1 MTTTRRSSTG
11 RVAVGQHQIGGGGG
25 GEGGLCRLLS
35 VGLWEAET
43 TSHLVSRAGFWNVP
57 EESRNIHP
65 KMRGRKGRQLR
76 KRVQRGVATE
86 KETGLVNMEVEQKS
100 SSSDAPEPRIDRD
113 IKRELKNYKKIDR
126 NWTYPLPPRNIE
138 ERLSRKAG
146 NATEFSRNMLYNMS
160 GFEKSLMERAT
171 GDDLSDE
178 VTRKAHMKEILYK
191 LEKYSVLHSKIKKK
205 VAERD
210 RYFKTT
216 FKRNDNINQRRSFFI
231 NGNVSTLV
239 GTSKEPGSMDGN
251 GQNISVDR
259 RRNIFIGDT
268 GNNVIRKISPEGEV
282 TTFAGTGMPSGQL
295 NPIDGDSF
303 LATFDMPK
311 QQDRCLVCHSRRRN
325 VVVMLSEDHFDA
337 YLIPERARYKRPKV
351 GKINPKKFY
360 ETMQQAKER
369 MRVRIIRN
377 LQNGAQPDTDL
388 PISRSSFQQDGSI
401 LMNLS
406 SMYSNP
412 SAKKYSTPE
421 EIQSSIELPIDYPN
435 KSSSLGALYQTFET
449 IPGAEYELQGADLL
463 FPEDVALRKAC
474 VYVTDDYFDFREKTG
489 RKLRVLFI
497 VLLVFLTIVIF
508 AESGQMALDKW
519 PIRCNL
525 SYFDFV
531 KVTEVFD
538 DCIDQRTVET
548 IAGSGYNRGVAARC
562 HNDGLAREATFD
574 FPLGLQV
581 HPWKGD
587 LYIADAN
594 KHNEHVDNSLG
605 NMIRKVT
612 KGYAIS
618 PSRLEKFSVYK
629 RDRLRAGCEGLS
641 FENGD
646 VDGVGSHARFS
657 CPDGLCVAMD
667 DSAIYVADVSNHKIR
682 KIVPTTRPGLRQEM
696 AEHGGDGHH
705 SAGNSSLSSLPY
717 DNIQIEETSMLNYT
731 VRYFKGNE
739 TVFDRKT
746 DAPYTS
752 NQHNTYD
759 GSNLNILQDV
769 FKEGEI
775 TAQHREK
782 FCRKLEKMFAD
793 FRIDR
798 TAYKGEYHYTDPKE
812 KYWKSYKTKATK
824 LNQILFVESNTTFS
838 DDEPVHPES
847 PYGLRGV
854 HKPQDCY

>member
-1 MTTTRRSSTG
+1 
-11 RVAVGQHQIGGGGG
+11 
-25 GEGGLCRLLS
+25 
-35 VGLWEAET
+35 
-43 TSHLVSRAGFWNVP
+43 
-57 EESRNIHP
+57 
-65 KMRGRKGRQLR
+65 
-76 KRVQRGVATE
+76 
-86 KETGLVNMEVEQKS
+86 
-100 SSSDAPEPRIDRD
+100 
-113 IKRELKNYKKIDR
+113 
-126 NWTYPLPPRNIE
+126 
-138 ERLSRKAG
+138 
-146 NATEFSRNMLYNMS
+146 
-160 GFEKSLMERAT
+160 
-171 GDDLSDE
+171 
-178 VTRKAHMKEILYK
+178 
-191 LEKYSVLHSKIKKK
+191 
-205 VAERD
+205 
-210 RYFKTT
+210 
-216 FKRNDNINQRRSFFI
+216 
-231 NGNVSTLV
+231 
-239 GTSKEPGSMDGN
+239 
-251 GQNISVDR
+251 
-259 RRNIFIGDT
+259 
-268 GNNVIRKISPEGEV
+268 
-282 TTFAGTGMPSGQL
+282 
-295 NPIDGDSF
+295 
-303 LATFDMPK
+303 
-311 QQDRCLVCHSRRRN
+311 
-325 VVVMLSEDHFDA
+325 MLSEDHFDA

-421 EIQSSIELPIDYPN
+421 EIQSSIELPIDYPPPVRPNDGLIPRRLIDGKIVEVDPKIKSDEFCLGTADDGEELWVVNEGRYLHLQARDKYGDVVCN

-449 IPGAEYELQGADLL
+449 IPGAEYEVKVGMYQTRAVDPQYSELQGADLL

-474 VYVTDDYFDFREKTG
+474 VYVTDDYFDFREKTEPLMELFPKKVDRWHSISG
-489 RKLRVLFI
+489 RFVAMSKRATI
-497 VLLVFLTIVIF
+497 VLSNYNF
-508 AESGQMALDKW
+508 Q
-519 PIRCNL
+519 L

-629 RDRLRAGCEGLS
+629 RDRLRSMEAHLGRELSYARTYCGNLFCGFNDGHRKTAMFMEPKGLSFHRDGSLTISDSGNQRIRRISAGGEVTTLAGCEGLS

-746 DAPYTS
+746 DAPYT
-752 NQHNTYD
+752 T
-759 GSNLNILQDV
+759 NLNILQDV

-847 PYGLRGV
+847 PYGLRGFKTMREV
-854 HKPQDCY
+854 RDSIKAEFLEGKR